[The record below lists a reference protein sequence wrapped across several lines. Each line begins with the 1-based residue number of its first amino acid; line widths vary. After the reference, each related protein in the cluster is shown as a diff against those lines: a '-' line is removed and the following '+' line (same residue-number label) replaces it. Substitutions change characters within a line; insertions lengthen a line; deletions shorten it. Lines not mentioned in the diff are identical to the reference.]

1 MGSEPR
7 PLLRLHV
14 YVHFVVIFPFCCL
27 FSFSFRFAGWV
38 IHSFHLIYAFPK
50 RMLIIFF
57 SAFLTVQC
65 FHVFF
70 GRKEKKISQEN
81 LCFFLL
87 VFFCRVFSFCSAWP
101 SPFDKGQG
109 WAERQHIC
117 LIIYLITR
125 QHDALLLLP
134 RLHLAAATVAVRA
147 RARAKGK
154 AKAVTTTFH
163 RSADACQG
171 CVRILSC
178 A

>member
-1 MGSEPR
+1 MGHAPSCFMFMST
-7 PLLRLHV
+7 LSL
-14 YVHFVVIFPFCCL
+14 
-27 FSFSFRFAGWV
+27 SFRFV
-38 IHSFHLIYAFPK
+38 
-50 RMLIIFF
+50 
-57 SAFLTVQC
+57 VC
-65 FHVFF
+65 FHFRF
-70 GRKEKKISQEN
+70 GLPVEWFTRFTWFMHFLKKISQEN

-147 RARAKGK
+147 RAKGK
-154 AKAVTTTFH
+154 AKAATTTFH
-163 RSADACQG
+163 RSACQG

>member
-1 MGSEPR
+1 MGSGPR
-7 PLLRLHV
+7 PLLWLHV

-57 SAFLTVQC
+57 FSIFNCSMFSC
-65 FHVFF
+65 FFRPHGKKKLAKRIFVFF
-70 GRKEKKISQEN
+70 Y
-81 LCFFLL
+81 LC
-87 VFFCRVFSFCSAWP
+87 FCRVFSFCSAWP

-147 RARAKGK
+147 RAKGK
-154 AKAVTTTFH
+154 AKAATTTFH